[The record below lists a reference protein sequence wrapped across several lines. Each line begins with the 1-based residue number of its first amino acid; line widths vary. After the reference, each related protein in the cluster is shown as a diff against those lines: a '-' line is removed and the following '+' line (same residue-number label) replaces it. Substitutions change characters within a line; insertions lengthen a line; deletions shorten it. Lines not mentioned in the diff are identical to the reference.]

1 VLLLVLG
8 AGLVVGSLL
17 AGDRH
22 GVVRVGVAAVGGAVG
37 AALLLL
43 PTTLDVVASPG
54 GVDAWRGAQR
64 VPGGHSALD
73 LLTLRTGSTAIAGV
87 AFGVLA
93 AAAVPLL
100 VGRRWRF
107 DWAVRG
113 WSVAVAGWA
122 VAWSGQQG
130 WIDGPLPD
138 AGVLLAPAAAGVAL
152 AVGLGLSAL
161 EHDLRGRTWRVGVR
175 RLAVVVGALG
185 LTASTAS
192 AVTASLDGWWDM
204 PRDDF
209 AGLLAFVDEDVTA
222 SPSRVL
228 WVGDSELLPGGDGWA
243 LDARVSY
250 TASTGRAVPGVADLW
265 PATSDGASERLGE
278 ALELALARD
287 TTRLGRVL
295 APLGVQYIAVPQRL
309 APSDTTPRPAAPAG
323 PTGAL
328 VGVLAEQ
335 LDLEQVRVD
344 RGIVLYRNT
353 AFVPLRSI
361 PPDDALLDQTTVA
374 GIGEVDLSASTPV
387 LDGGGA
393 GGDDREVRG
402 SVPDGATIVQAS
414 TASDNWRLEVGG
426 RTVEHDTAY
435 GWADAFRVERGGEA
449 SLRYATPGGVRG
461 LVAVQLVLWAV
472 ALAVA
477 LRMRFG
483 VGDPLPD
490 RARPAHDEA
499 LPERVVVVAGAARPA
514 QTSAGV
520 RPDESPSEA
529 VRPEPSSP
537 SDVPVGPA
545 SRS

>member
-1 VLLLVLG
+1 
-8 AGLVVGSLL
+8 
-17 AGDRH
+17 
-22 GVVRVGVAAVGGAVG
+22 
-37 AALLLL
+37 
-43 PTTLDVVASPG
+43 
-54 GVDAWRGAQR
+54 
-64 VPGGHSALD
+64 
-73 LLTLRTGSTAIAGV
+73 
-87 AFGVLA
+87 
-93 AAAVPLL
+93 VPLL

-122 VAWSGQQG
+122 VAWGGEQG

-138 AGVLLAPAAAGVAL
+138 AGVLLAPAAAGLAL

-175 RLAVVVGALG
+175 RLAVVLGALG

-228 WVGDSELLPGGDGWA
+228 WVGDSELLPGGDGWV

-265 PATSDGASERLGE
+265 PATSDGGSERLGE

-309 APSDTTPRPAAPAG
+309 APSDTTPRPVAPAG

-361 PPDDALLDQTTVA
+361 PPDDALLDETTVA

-393 GGDDREVRG
+393 GGGDREVRG

-426 RTVEHDTAY
+426 RTVDHDTAY

-449 SLRYATPGGVRG
+449 SLRYATPGSVRG
-461 LVAVQLVLWAV
+461 LVAVQLVLWAI

-483 VGDPLPD
+483 VGDALPD
-490 RARPAHDEA
+490 GARPAHDEIV
-499 LPERVVVVAGAARPA
+499 PESVVVVAGAARPA
-514 QTSAGV
+514 DTSTGV
-520 RPDESPSEA
+520 RPDESPSET
-529 VRPEPSSP
+529 VPPEPSTP